1 MKNNLNSVI
10 VEGVVG
16 KVEPM
21 QTGGGT
27 SFIAFDVAVSRYYK
41 VGEEIAHEVSLFDVT
56 PLDSSG
62 QVLVFRSALH
72 IRTCQHGLCRGL
84 CVILRSVVPSGQ
96 EVANSTAVAGDQS
109 FESPFIAQDL
119 LLVACL

>member
-27 SFIAFDVAVSRYYK
+27 SLIAFDVAVSRYYK
-41 VGEEIAHEVSLFDVT
+41 VGEEIAHEVSLFDVEAWGKLAESIQT
-56 PLDSSG
+56 MLVKDA
-62 QVLVFRSALH
+62 QVRVVGRLKQDIFTRGNKKCSRIKVVAEHIEAVPTQAASA
-72 IRTCQHGLCRGL
+72 
-84 CVILRSVVPSGQ
+84 
-96 EVANSTAVAGDQS
+96 
-109 FESPFIAQDL
+109 
-119 LLVACL
+119 

>member
-21 QTGGGT
+21 QTGSGT

-41 VGEEIAHEVSLFDVT
+41 TGD
-56 PLDSSG
+56 
-62 QVLVFRSALH
+62 
-72 IRTCQHGLCRGL
+72 
-84 CVILRSVVPSGQ
+84 
-96 EVANSTAVAGDQS
+96 EVANEVIYFDIEAWGKLADSIRNMLVKDAQVRVVGRLKQDIFVRGKKKCSRIKIVAEHIETVPTQAAS
-109 FESPFIAQDL
+109 A
-119 LLVACL
+119 